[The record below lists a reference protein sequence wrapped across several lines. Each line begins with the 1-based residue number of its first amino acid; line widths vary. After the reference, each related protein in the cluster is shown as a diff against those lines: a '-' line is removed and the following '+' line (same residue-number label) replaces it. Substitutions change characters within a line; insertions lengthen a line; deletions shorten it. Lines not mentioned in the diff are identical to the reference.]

1 MRVDEDPTKSPNA
14 VRPEGT
20 KSRLMSDEDCSRIIR
35 LINDHCTAHAT
46 RPRLI
51 SPLAQL
57 PVFDNEA
64 NPVLYVPFATRG
76 SATLHF
82 RRVGQEYPS
91 SEAISRQ
98 SVPWFKLRAV
108 KTCTRRSLS
117 SGRLSRT
124 SFLQRPLV
132 RAMLPLPT

>member
-64 NPVLYVPFATRG
+64 NPVCSFCHTRLRHFAFPTRWSRVSFFRG
-76 SATLHF
+76 NLEAVGAVVQAEGGEDMHEEITVQREALPDFLLATSPRARHATLA
-82 RRVGQEYPS
+82 Y
-91 SEAISRQ
+91 
-98 SVPWFKLRAV
+98 LN
-108 KTCTRRSLS
+108 
-117 SGRLSRT
+117 
-124 SFLQRPLV
+124 
-132 RAMLPLPT
+132 